1 MFTSKR
7 EIFLR
12 LSLMSKIKI
21 NVPHKKIMLSLD
33 YSTVKKKRD
42 EKKEKKIGCL
52 EFDLIEQFL
61 SQHATTTCVTLIFSF
76 LRPICFQFLVIPVM
90 SYPSLHL
97 TISLT
102 ESKVLQIKSWSF
114 AITKARKGKLYLTM
128 YIDCYQLM
136 ALHLS
141 TNWNWNW
148 TNWKISFFTS
158 AGNFCAT
165 LIVAITILN
174 HCLMTTWHDSNL
186 LHYPTRSFKSF
197 KRFKRSSNYWIPW

>member
-1 MFTSKR
+1 MFVMFTSKR
-7 EIFLR
+7 EIFLHF
-12 LSLMSKIKI
+12 SLMSKIKI

-33 YSTVKKKRD
+33 YSTVKKKRG
-42 EKKEKKIGCL
+42 KKEKKIGCL

-76 LRPICFQFLVIPVM
+76 LRPIRFQFLVIPVM

-114 AITKARKGKLYLTM
+114 AITKTGKGKLYLTM
-128 YIDCYQLM
+128 YIHCYQLM
-136 ALHLS
+136 APHLS
-141 TNWNWNW
+141 TNWNW
-148 TNWKISFFTS
+148 TNWKIRFFTS
-158 AGNFCAT
+158 AGDFCAT
-165 LIVAITILN
+165 LIVAITIWN
-174 HCLMTTWHDSNL
+174 HCLMTTWHHSNL

-197 KRFKRSSNYWIPW
+197 KRIKRSSNYRIPW